1 MRKLI
6 LSVVLCAFA
15 VSVMAQ
21 GIQFREGSWKDM
33 LAAAKKENKLVFID
47 NYTSWCG
54 PCKKM
59 VKEIF
64 PLKEAG
70 DFYNANFICYKLD
83 CEKGDGVEV
92 AKTYQINSFPTYLFV
107 SGDGKLYYRS
117 GSYMPLEKFIQE
129 GKIALEE
136 FSDKRTIEQWNDLYD
151 RKKNSPE
158 FVKGYIAKRDRAKL
172 DNADILDQYVKIEK
186 EKNLMTPEF
195 LNTLVNYGYRIK
207 AGGSCSDFVLK
218 HLDEICTL
226 TGQNEERVVQAL
238 DNNIGRYSYTR
249 AVKEKDPALFAAFLK
264 VNGVLAEKLGKNAGD
279 EAVKWRSRFC
289 AATDDGAGFVQL
301 AEQHADILFEEEKG
315 CLKRDGEKYQQ
326 YLENMIA
333 HSGELAS
340 QNPEQLA
347 FSLKFAA
354 VNESSSLSFAFR
366 DLAAD
371 VARLSDSRELLN
383 KAMTW
388 AMEAIVLFDNFTN
401 YETLA
406 EVLYKL
412 GYQKEALRQITK
424 ALEKMP
430 AGNDAIAARIH
441 GKLDKM
447 KQAVVPNSGE
457 FVIQGNISAYG
468 ADFLILAYQQKG
480 NFVLDT
486 VWVKNGRLDYRKS
499 VDEPVVASLVSR
511 DKHNIIAAGK
521 GIVPGESITLF
532 MEPGTCLEVA
542 IDNHRWPE
550 LQMKGGQLNNDLMR
564 LYQKTMP
571 LKYEAF
577 EILRKCYA
585 EGITEGEKAGLDEK
599 RGVLRD
605 QATDELKKFIKSSP
619 SSYAALYLL
628 GGIRNDFSLEE
639 YAAVFNAFDQ
649 SIRNTP
655 LGQEMNE
662 KIEQAR
668 RTAVGAVAPDFEKVD
683 KEGKRVQLSGL
694 KGKYVLLDFWGSW
707 CGPCRASH
715 PHLRELQAKY
725 GPKGLVVINI
735 AQENGRNA
743 REIWLKAVEED
754 QMTWTQVLNNEGQEQ
769 CDAVKLFS
777 ITAFPTKVLI
787 DTEGKIVV
795 RAIGESEPID
805 TKLKEVFGE

>member
-1 MRKLI
+1 MKKLI
-6 LSVVLCAFA
+6 LSILCCAFA
-15 VSVMAQ
+15 LSSMAQ
-21 GIQFREGSWKDM
+21 GIQFREGSWKEI
-33 LAAAKKENKLVFID
+33 LAVAKKEKKLVFID

-64 PLKEAG
+64 PQKEAG
-70 DFYNANFICYKLD
+70 DFYNSNFICYKLD

-107 SGDGKLYYRS
+107 SGDGKLFYRS
-117 GSYMPLEKFIQE
+117 GGYMPLEKFIQE

-136 FSDKRTIEQWNDLYD
+136 FSDKRTIEEWDNLYT
-151 RKKNSPE
+151 RKKNDPG

-172 DNADILDQYVKIEK
+172 DNADILDQYVSIEK

-195 LNTLVNYGYRIK
+195 LNALLQYSNRIK
-207 AGGSCSDFVLK
+207 AGGACADFILK
-218 HLDEICTL
+218 HFSEISAV
-226 TGQNEERVVQAL
+226 TGQPDERIVQIL

-249 AVKEKDPALFAAFLK
+249 AVKEKDSALFAAFLK
-264 VNGVLAEKLGKNAGD
+264 MNGILAEKMDMNPGN
-279 EAVKWRSRFC
+279 ESIKWRSKFC
-289 AATDDGAGFVQL
+289 AATDDRTGFVQL

-315 CLKRDGEKYQQ
+315 CLKRDAGKYQQ
-326 YLENMIA
+326 YLGNMIA
-333 HSGELAS
+333 NAAELTT

-354 VNESSSLSFAFR
+354 VNEASSLSFAFR

-371 VARLSDSRELLN
+371 VARLSDSPELLN

-406 EVLYKL
+406 EVLYKF
-412 GYQKEALRQITK
+412 GYQKEGLWQITK

-430 AGNDAIAARIH
+430 AGNDAIAARIR
-441 GKLDKM
+441 GKLEKM
-447 KQAVVPNSGE
+447 KKTDAFAPDE
-457 FVIQGNISAYG
+457 FAIQGNISSYG
-468 ADFLILAYQQKG
+468 AEYLILAYQDKG
-480 NFVLDT
+480 DYVLDT
-486 VWVKNGRLDYRKS
+486 VWVKNGKLNYHRKIQQ
-499 VDEPVVASLVSR
+499 PVVASLVSR
-511 DKHNIIAAGK
+511 DKQNIIVVGK

-532 MEPGTCLEVA
+532 MEPGIRLEVN
-542 IDNHRWPE
+542 IDNNRWPE
-550 LQMKGGQLNNDLMR
+550 LQMEGGTLNNDLMR
-564 LYQKTMP
+564 LYRKTLP

-577 EILRKCYA
+577 EILRKSYA
-585 EGITEGEKAGLDEK
+585 QGTTEGEKAALNQK
-599 RGVLRD
+599 RNALKD
-605 QATDELKKFIKSSP
+605 QATAELKDFIKNSP

-628 GGIRNDFSLEE
+628 GGIRNDMSLEE
-639 YAAVFNAFDQ
+639 YTAAFYAFDPNL
-649 SIRNTP
+649 RATP

-668 RTAVGAVAPDFEKVD
+668 RTSVGAQAPDFEKAD
-683 KEGKRVQLSGL
+683 KDGNKIRLSDYR
-694 KGKYVLLDFWGSW
+694 GKYVLLDFWGSW

-725 GPKGLVVINI
+725 GPKGLEVINI
-735 AQENGRNA
+735 AQEGGKNV
-743 REIWLKAVEED
+743 REIWLKAVKED
-754 QMTWTQVLNNEGQEQ
+754 QLTWTQILNDEGMDQ

-787 DTEGKIVV
+787 DRDGKIIV
-795 RAIGESEPID
+795 RAVGESDSID
-805 TKLKEVFGE
+805 SKLKEVFGE